1 MKYLDVTFA
10 QPARNLACDEA
21 LLNWF
26 EAQRPDDGLLRL
38 WQPENYFVVLGHS
51 NHWAAEVAASMC
63 AADGVP
69 ILRRVSGGGTVLQG
83 QGCLNYSLILDCEI
97 SELQNIESTFR
108 YVLNRHGR
116 LIAAL
121 TGLKIAVEG
130 ISDLTVSGRKF
141 SGNAQYRKARYAL
154 VHGTFLLN
162 FDLVQIERYL
172 RMPMKQPDYRQ
183 NRPHS
188 DFVTNLPIDVDRLC
202 EALRDEWQARAL
214 LEVVPLDKIEGLVDE
229 RYGRPEWSNK
239 F

>member
-141 SGNAQYRKARYAL
+141 SGNAQYRKAHYAL

-183 NRPHS
+183 NRPHL